1 LKKTRDVRIAK
12 RSRSSGIATEI
23 QELIRR
29 EAIPAGGRLPT
40 EHTLARRFRVSR
52 SMIREAIQAL
62 KTLGIVESRPK
73 TGLRVLPF
81 DPTTHFDQ
89 LIPRIRTDEERAELY
104 ELRCLL
110 EPAILRL
117 AAERVTPEEIDRLE
131 RLLAP
136 PLRKGRGAIRDG
148 LARDVAFHEELW
160 RIAGNRFVLS
170 FRGLLLRYFADLER
184 HPRRHASEAL
194 MRKTNDQHLAI
205 VRALKAGNVDR
216 AQRELT
222 RNLRTFSPAGNGR
235 TE

>member
-1 LKKTRDVRIAK
+1 MKKTRDVRIAK

-52 SMIREAIQAL
+52 SMVREAIQAL
-62 KTLGIVESRPK
+62 KALGIVESRPK

-89 LIPRIRTDEERAELY
+89 LSPRIRTDEERAELY

-136 PLRKGRGAIRDG
+136 PLPKGRGAIRDG

-184 HPRRHASEAL
+184 HPRRQASQAL

-205 VRALKAGNVDR
+205 VRALKAGDVDR

>member
-1 LKKTRDVRIAK
+1 MKKTRDVRTAK

-29 EAIPAGGRLPT
+29 DAIPAGGRLPT

-52 SMIREAIQAL
+52 SMVREAIQAL
-62 KTLGIVESRPK
+62 KALGIVESRPK

-117 AAERVTPEEIDRLE
+117 AAQRVTPAEIDRLE

-136 PLRKGRGAIRDG
+136 PLPKGRDAVRDG

-184 HPRRHASEAL
+184 HPRRQASQAL

-205 VRALKAGNVDR
+205 VRALKAGDVDR

-222 RNLRTFSPAGNGR
+222 RNLRTFSPGGNGR